1 MKKENRCRPSWSEKS
16 IIEKTIRKFPKSF
29 SAQNSSFLPNEL
41 EFYRHETAVC
51 SSTFLRT
58 GIKTRKP

>member
-51 SSTFLRT
+51 SSTFF
-58 GIKTRKP
+58 